1 MADVIMQKLIILIF
15 QVSIDQ
21 IFGKKSNL
29 TDNLVEV
36 NINFLS
42 LDVY

>member
-1 MADVIMQKLIILIF
+1 MQQLVILIF

-21 IFGKKSNL
+21 IFGQKSNL

-36 NINFLS
+36 NIKFSKLTCI
-42 LDVY
+42 LIL

>member
-1 MADVIMQKLIILIF
+1 MQKLIILIF